1 MYKIVLL
8 HVDLSLTSVNL
19 LLFSS
24 SCSSTYDVSVSD
36 NSPKLVAKHNI
47 LLFAVKKKLIRE
59 FPDVDDVV
67 IEVSLR
73 SVSLLC
79 SHIT

>member
-1 MYKIVLL
+1 M
-8 HVDLSLTSVNL
+8 
-19 LLFSS
+19 
-24 SCSSTYDVSVSD
+24 SD

-47 LLFAVKKKLIRE
+47 LLFTVKKKLIRE

-79 SHIT
+79 THIT